1 MGEAGESILIS
12 SSRDNVRVGE
22 MLFSPM
28 DKAISSLDYQ
38 NGIGLQVKTL
48 IFLTSR
54 ADKCPPE
61 F

>member
-12 SSRDNVRVGE
+12 SSKDNVKVGE

-38 NGIGLQVKTL
+38 NGIGLQV
-48 IFLTSR
+48 
-54 ADKCPPE
+54 
-61 F
+61 